1 MDIDWIFVWT
11 ILDTDICDFLNFFFQ
26 NGLFPVIN
34 RPTRVTKSS
43 ATVID
48 RIVSGLIKTDICDH
62 FAVFYLLKI
71 NLEQANIK
79 KAIIKRDIN
88 EDIMKYF
95 IALTGT
101 S

>member
-1 MDIDWIFVWT
+1 MVYFLW
-11 ILDTDICDFLNFFFQ
+11 LTDLSEW
-26 NGLFPVIN
+26 PN
-34 RPTRVTKSS
+34 RVQ
-43 ATVID
+43 TVID

-62 FAVFYLLKI
+62 FAVFSLLKI

>member
-1 MDIDWIFVWT
+1 MVYFLW
-11 ILDTDICDFLNFFFQ
+11 LTDL
-26 NGLFPVIN
+26 PEWPN
-34 RPTRVTKSS
+34 RVQ
-43 ATVID
+43 TVID
-48 RIVSGLIKTDICDH
+48 CIVSGLIKTDICDH
-62 FAVFYLLKI
+62 FAVFSLLKI

-88 EDIMKYF
+88 EDIMKYL

>member
-43 ATVID
+43 ATEL
-48 RIVSGLIKTDICDH
+48 IVS
-62 FAVFYLLKI
+62 
-71 NLEQANIK
+71 
-79 KAIIKRDIN
+79 
-88 EDIMKYF
+88 
-95 IALTGT
+95 
-101 S
+101 